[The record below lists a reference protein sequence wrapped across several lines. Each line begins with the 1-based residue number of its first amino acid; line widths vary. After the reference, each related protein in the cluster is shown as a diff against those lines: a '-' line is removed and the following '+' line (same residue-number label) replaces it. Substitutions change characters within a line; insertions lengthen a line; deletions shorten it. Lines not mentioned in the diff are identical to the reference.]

1 MIRRRGVEATLLL
14 VLVGLLGLPAAMI
27 ASVSVGAA
35 DIDLAV
41 VWRALLSAAPR
52 GGAAD
57 TPAPELV
64 EDYTIIR
71 TVRLPRVLMAALV
84 GAALATAGAI
94 MQAMTRNPLA
104 GPTIMGLNSGAA
116 FAVVAVF
123 AAAPALSYNGLVAV
137 SFAGAAL
144 GAGLSFGI
152 TYLSPGGQRPAKL
165 AVAGA
170 AVTALLESLTR
181 GLVVYLELG
190 QDVLFYTAGGVQ
202 GVGWEQLRLAAP
214 WILAGLAIALG
225 TAANYTVLNLGDAV
239 AIGVGQRV
247 RLLRT
252 VGTLTV
258 LLLAGASVAVAG
270 GVGFVGLAV
279 PHITRFLVGPDYRRV
294 LPGAVLI
301 GATLVVLADLGAR
314 MVNPPYETPV
324 GLITALVG
332 VPLFLYLA
340 RSKA

>member
-1 MIRRRGVEATLLL
+1 MTQRRTNRSAALL
-14 VLVGLLGLPAAMI
+14 VIVGAVLLPAAMI
-27 ASVSVGAA
+27 ASISVGAA
-35 DIDLAV
+35 GIDV
-41 VWRALLSAAPR
+41 GTVWRAVVTPGTPEL
-52 GGAAD
+52 GAAD
-57 TPAPELV
+57 PKAAE
-64 EDYTIIR
+64 EYTIIR
-71 TVRLPRVLMAALV
+71 MVRVPRMIMATLV

-116 FAVVAVF
+116 FAIVAVF
-123 AAAPALSYNGLVAV
+123 AAAPALSYNGLLAV

-144 GAGLSFGI
+144 GAGLTFGV
-152 TYLSPGGQRPAKL
+152 TNLSPGGGRPAKL

-170 AVTALLESLTR
+170 AVTALLESVTR
-181 GLVVYLELG
+181 GFVVYFELG

-202 GVGWEQLRLAAP
+202 GIGWEQVRLAAP
-214 WILAGLAIALG
+214 WILAGLTVAVA
-225 TAANYTVLNLGDAV
+225 TAPNYTVLTLGNAV

-247 RLLRT
+247 RMVRT

-258 LLLAGASVAVAG
+258 LLLAGASVSVAG

-279 PHITRFLVGPDYRRV
+279 PHVTRFFVGPDYRRV
-294 LPGAVLI
+294 IPGAVLL

-332 VPLFLYLA
+332 VPLFIYLA
-340 RSKA
+340 RSRT

>member
-1 MIRRRGVEATLLL
+1 MIRRQRPELAIPLLIFGA
-14 VLVGLLGLPAAMI
+14 VALPAAII
-27 ASVSVGAA
+27 ASISSGAA
-35 DIDLAV
+35 DIDLST
-41 VWRALLSAAPR
+41 VWRAVVQPGVAGAVGADTAADMVDDYVIIRMVRAPR
-52 GGAAD
+52 
-57 TPAPELV
+57 V
-64 EDYTIIR
+64 I
-71 TVRLPRVLMAALV
+71 MAALV

-116 FAVVAVF
+116 FAIVAVF

-137 SFAGAAL
+137 SFGGAAL
-144 GAGLSFGI
+144 GAGLTFGI
-152 TYLSPGGQRPAKL
+152 TYLSPGGNRPAKL

-170 AVTALLESLTR
+170 AVTALLESITR
-181 GLVVYLELG
+181 GLVVYFELG

-202 GVGWEQLRLAAP
+202 GIGWEQVRLGAP
-214 WILAGLAIALG
+214 WILAGLAVALA
-225 TAANYTVLNLGDAV
+225 TAPNYTVLNLGDAV

-258 LLLAGASVAVAG
+258 LLLAGASVSVAG
-270 GVGFVGLAV
+270 GVGFVGLAA
-279 PHITRFLVGPDYRRV
+279 PHMTRFLVGPDYRRV
-294 LPGAVLI
+294 IPGAVLL

-332 VPLFLYLA
+332 VPLFIYLA
-340 RSKA
+340 RSRA